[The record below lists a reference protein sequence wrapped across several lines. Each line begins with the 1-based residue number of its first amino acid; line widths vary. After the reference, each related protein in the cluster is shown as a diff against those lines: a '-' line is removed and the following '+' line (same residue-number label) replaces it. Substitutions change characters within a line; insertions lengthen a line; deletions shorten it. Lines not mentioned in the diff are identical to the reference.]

1 MLSCTIFWYRPDGDH
16 SPDQIAET
24 PVTPRA
30 TNARRGSPAARVR
43 DAHKIRSSTRTIGS
57 PNFEASFF
65 MDRRSRTPLSPI
77 RFLER
82 SASVWRDR
90 VAIGFEGTSTTYARL
105 FERVERAAAG
115 LRAAGV
121 EEGDRVATLLPNV
134 PAMLELHFAVP
145 GAGAV
150 LVPMNTRLSATEHAY
165 ILGHSGATCVVAD
178 REMRHHLDTASTHL
192 ARPPRIVYV
201 GERSEYERLATDSA
215 RLPLVTP
222 DEDALLSI
230 NYTSG
235 TTGKPKGA
243 MYTHRG
249 AYLQALGVIAEAGL
263 DTSSAY
269 LWALPMFH
277 CNGWAYTWAVTA
289 MGARHECLGGFNA
302 AEVWR
307 LLEDS
312 GITHLCAAPTVL
324 TMLAE
329 APEAVPLKL
338 PVRVFVGGSPPS
350 PSLLAR
356 ARELRLRIT
365 HLYGL
370 TETYGPLAVCA
381 WRPSWE
387 EDSPAEQARL
397 QARQGVGTIVTEP
410 LRVVDADMR
419 DIAADGVSIG
429 EIVMR
434 GNNVTSGYYRDP
446 VATERAFSGGWF
458 HSGDLAVMHPDGYV
472 ELRDRLKDIII
483 SGGENISTIEVE
495 QALVAHAAVIE
506 AAVIGVA
513 DERWGEVPKA
523 FVTVRDGSTV
533 DPTELLD
540 FVGQRLA
547 RFKVPKEIEFVTELP
562 KTATGKVQKFVL
574 RAAALDTPDTRP

>member
-1 MLSCTIFWYRPDGDH
+1 M
-16 SPDQIAET
+16 
-24 PVTPRA
+24 
-30 TNARRGSPAARVR
+30 
-43 DAHKIRSSTRTIGS
+43 
-57 PNFEASFF
+57 
-65 MDRRSRTPLSPI
+65 

-90 VAIGFEGTSTTYARL
+90 VAVGFEGASMTYAEL
-105 FERVERAAAG
+105 GERVERVATG
-115 LRAAGV
+115 LRATGV
-121 EEGDRVATLLPNV
+121 VEGDRVATLLPNV
-134 PAMLELHFAVP
+134 PAMLELHFAIP

-150 LVPMNTRLSATEHAY
+150 LVPMNTRLSPTEHAY
-165 ILGHSGATCVVAD
+165 ILEHSGATCVVAD
-178 REMRHHLDTASTHL
+178 PGMREHLAAASAQL

-201 GERSEYERLATDSA
+201 GEGSEYERLATGSA

-222 DEDALLSI
+222 DEATLLSI

-269 LWALPMFH
+269 LWSLPMFH
-277 CNGWAYTWAVTA
+277 CNGWAYPWAVTA
-289 MGARHECLGGFNA
+289 AGARHECLRSFDA
-302 AEVWR
+302 AHVWR
-307 LLEDS
+307 LLKES
-312 GITHLCAAPTVL
+312 GITHLCAAPTVV

-329 APEAVPLKL
+329 APEAVPLKR

-356 ARELRLRIT
+356 GRDLRLAIT

-387 EDSPAEQARL
+387 AIAPGEQARL
-397 QARQGVGTIVTEP
+397 QARQGVGTIVTER
-410 LRVVDADMR
+410 LRVVDVEMR
-419 DIAADGVSIG
+419 DVEADGTSIG
-429 EIVMR
+429 ELVMR
-434 GNNVTSGYYRDP
+434 GNNVMTGYYRDP
-446 VATERAFSGGWF
+446 EATERAFSGGWF

-472 ELRDRLKDIII
+472 ELRARLKDIII
-483 SGGENISTIEVE
+483 SGGENISTIELE
-495 QALVAHAAVIE
+495 QALVAHPAVVE
-506 AAVIGVA
+506 AAVIGVP
-513 DERWGEVPKA
+513 DGRWGEVPKA
-523 FVTVRDGSTV
+523 FVALRSGSSV
-533 DPTELLD
+533 DAAELLD
-540 FVGQRLA
+540 FVRARLA
-547 RFKVPKEIEFVTELP
+547 RFKVPREIEFVTELP

-574 RAAALDTPDTRP
+574 RAAAPSPPESRV